1 MLQGEGIFF
10 VDLEIAEVVVPD
22 ALGGVAFGEE
32 DEVGFDTC
40 PGAGKDSTGKAD
52 DAPDIGIVE
61 ELTFGL
67 NEGGFVGAEED
78 AFI

>member
-1 MLQGEGIFF
+1 MLQGEGIFL
-10 VDLEIAEVVVPD
+10 VDLEVAEVVVPD
-22 ALGGVAFGEE
+22 AIGGGAFGEKHE
-32 DEVGFDTC
+32 IRFDTRS
-40 PGAGKDSTGKAD
+40 GAGEDSTGKAE